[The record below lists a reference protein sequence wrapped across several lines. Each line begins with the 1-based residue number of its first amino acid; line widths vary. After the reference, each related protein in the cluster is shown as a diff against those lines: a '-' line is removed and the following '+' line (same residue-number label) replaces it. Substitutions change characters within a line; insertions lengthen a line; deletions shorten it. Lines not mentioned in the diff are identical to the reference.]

1 MHIKDWK
8 KEVFTIPNLLSLFR
22 LALIPVYIYIY
33 LGATET
39 YQYITAGTIMA
50 VSCLTDL
57 IDGKVARRFNMVST
71 LGKILDPLADKIT
84 QFTLTVCLSLKHPQL
99 FPVLAVRRQGAV
111 SAHRGGGASEKRKNA
126 SRCADGRKGLHHRP
140 VYQSDRTGAVSQRGQ
155 YGGQHYC
162 GGGRGF
168 SGHFLCQ
175 LYSGVLWEKCKGSG
189 FEKRIKKKSVGCFRR
204 TFLFQKTR
212 GGSVLSRRT
221 MIIFSLHGTQRVTGT
236 PLAYPQIFPRHRLS
250 TLSPPL
256 YLKYTIPPAAIGE
269 ETLNRRKRIS

>member
-39 YQYITAGTIMA
+39 YQYITAGAIMA

-99 FPVLAVRRQGAV
+99 FPVLALFVVKELFQLIAGAV
-111 SAHRGGGASEKRKNA
+111 HLKMGKMLPGALMAGKVCTTVLFISLIALVLFPLVDDTAVSVIAAVDAVFLGISFVSYILAYFGKNA
-126 SRCADGRKGLHHRP
+126 KVQDL
-140 VYQSDRTGAVSQRGQ
+140 
-155 YGGQHYC
+155 
-162 GGGRGF
+162 
-168 SGHFLCQ
+168 
-175 LYSGVLWEKCKGSG
+175 
-189 FEKRIKKKSVGCFRR
+189 KS
-204 TFLFQKTR
+204 
-212 GGSVLSRRT
+212 
-221 MIIFSLHGTQRVTGT
+221 
-236 PLAYPQIFPRHRLS
+236 
-250 TLSPPL
+250 
-256 YLKYTIPPAAIGE
+256 E
-269 ETLNRRKRIS
+269 